1 MDAPGL
7 LARPPEEGARRL
19 ALSFLDQ
26 AAAAYPRLDDPSD
39 SEALHDFRVGLRRLR
54 SCLRAYKK
62 VLAGSV
68 PKKLARR
75 LRRLAA
81 ATGPG
86 RDTEVQIEW
95 LRSRG
100 KHLAR
105 GHRAGLAWLLGR
117 LDERMRA
124 AYGELTGHLGA
135 RFPDLEKE
143 LRQRLSTYRAE
154 VHLGAGGP
162 NPSLGNVT
170 AAILQ
175 EQLRDLADHLIGV
188 QSAGDEKEAHRVRI
202 SAKRLRYLLEPLAD
216 DETELPGAAP
226 LVKRLKKFQDLLGEL
241 HDAHVLESELA
252 GAVEAAATER
262 ATRLL
267 DLALQEIPDEALLR
281 AARRRSL
288 EPGLLALARQ
298 NRERRDQLFNE
309 LKTDWRG
316 GKADAFLREVEELA
330 AEMEGAVDSHP
341 TGREGILDVSG
352 EGVQ

>member
-1 MDAPGL
+1 MGGPTLDAPPGLFHL

-54 SCLRAYKK
+54 SCLRAYQEI
-62 VLAGSV
+62 LAGSL

-86 RDTEVQIEW
+86 RDAEVQIEW
-95 LRSRG
+95 LRGRG

-105 GHRAGLAWLLGR
+105 GHRAGLAWQIGR

-124 AYGELTGHLGA
+124 AYSELTGHLGA
-135 RFPDLEKE
+135 RFPELEKE

-154 VHLGAGGP
+154 VHLGADGP
-162 NPSLGNVT
+162 HPQHPTLGDAT
-170 AAILQ
+170 SAILR
-175 EQLRDLADHLIGV
+175 EQIADLEDHLAQV
-188 QSAGDEKEAHRVRI
+188 HHAEDQEKAHRARI
-202 SAKRLRYLLEPLAD
+202 SAKRLRYLLEPLTD
-216 DETELPGAAP
+216 ELPGAAP
-226 LVKRLKKFQDLLGEL
+226 LVKRLKGFQDLLGNL
-241 HDAHVLESELA
+241 HDAHVLEAELA
-252 GAVEAAATER
+252 EAVEAAAAER
-262 ATRLL
+262 ARRLL
-267 DLALQEIPDEALLR
+267 DLAFQEIPDEALLR

-298 NRERRDQLFNE
+298 NRERRDQLFAE
-309 LKTDWRG
+309 LENDWLG
-316 GKADAFLREVEELA
+316 GQAEEFLDQVKALA
-330 AEMEGAVDSHP
+330 GEMEGAGGD
-341 TGREGILDVSG
+341 REKKSPAG
-352 EGVQ
+352 